1 MVDTGVGEV
10 CAGTVVGLNPGR
22 SITEYNSSHT
32 LPIRRHRLKRRSFL
46 KTAAA
51 FLPAAGI
58 QAFALDQDPM
68 TSPSDKVHLV
78 MAGQDRLGEV
88 HSRGYST
95 ILFKVLP
102 HETNGG
108 LFIIE
113 HAGLVKGGPPLHMH
127 LHQEE
132 WFYVMEGEVL
142 FQIGDG
148 RKQLRAG
155 DSVLGPR
162 GVPHTFSSV
171 GEKPGRLLIAFNPA
185 GKMEEFLRA
194 TAIPNPPVQDAA
206 FFRRYEMELVGPPL
220 FAS

>member
-1 MVDTGVGEV
+1 M
-10 CAGTVVGLNPGR
+10 
-22 SITEYNSSHT
+22 
-32 LPIRRHRLKRRSFL
+32 KRRSFL

-51 FLPAAGI
+51 LLPAAGM
-58 QAFALDQDPM
+58 QTFALNQGPASSAADPVQVV
-68 TSPSDKVHLV
+68 T
-78 MAGQDRLGEV
+78 AGQDRLGEV

-95 ILFKVLP
+95 ILFKVLAR
-102 HETNGG
+102 ETNDG

-132 WFYVMEGEVL
+132 WFRVMEGEVL

-148 RKQLRAG
+148 RKRLRAG

-171 GEKPGRLLIAFNPA
+171 GEKPGRMLIAFNPA

-206 FFRRYEMELVGPPL
+206 FFRRYEMELVGPPI
-220 FAS
+220 FAT

>member
-1 MVDTGVGEV
+1 
-10 CAGTVVGLNPGR
+10 
-22 SITEYNSSHT
+22 
-32 LPIRRHRLKRRSFL
+32 LKRRSFL

-51 FLPAAGI
+51 LLPAAGM
-58 QAFALDQDPM
+58 QAFALNQGPASSAADQVQVV
-68 TSPSDKVHLV
+68 T
-78 MAGQDRLGEV
+78 AGQDRLGEV

-132 WFYVMEGEVL
+132 WFRVMEGEVL

-171 GEKPGRLLIAFNPA
+171 GEKPGRMVIAFNPA
-185 GKMEEFLRA
+185 GKMEDFLRA
-194 TAIPNPPVQDAA
+194 TAIPNPPVQDAE
-206 FFRRYEMELVGPPL
+206 FFRRYELELVGPPI